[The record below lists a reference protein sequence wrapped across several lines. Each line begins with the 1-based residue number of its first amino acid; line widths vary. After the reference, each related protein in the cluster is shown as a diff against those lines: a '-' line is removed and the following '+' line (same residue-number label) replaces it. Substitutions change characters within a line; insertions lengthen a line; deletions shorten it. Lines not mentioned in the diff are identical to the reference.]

1 MDLRP
6 YLDDLEQR
14 IDNAAEEALLTSWR
28 DFLAGRFTGDIFSPR
43 RLKPAPSTLVW
54 PKVPVNTAL
63 EDYDQMALQQ
73 FGGCSAA
80 LAAGNGSMLNI
91 RCNYGSSILPSLFDA
106 EIFLMDLEHDTLPT
120 TKPIPDGLDGIKKLL
135 DAGIPDLDRGF
146 GEHVFAMA
154 QYFQELLAP
163 YPKLRQHIAIYHP
176 DLQGPMDVCEVLCGS
191 DIFLYL
197 VDEADQMHALLT
209 LVTDTYAAF
218 MHRWLSIIPHTGVES
233 KHWGFLHRGVIMLR
247 DDSAMNLS
255 PDMFMEFI
263 FPYNQRLFD
272 IFGGGGDHFCG
283 RGDHFI
289 PYLKNLRG
297 LDGIAMSQPEC
308 NDMEKIFANTVDCG
322 LKLFGLRRDAAENAL
337 RAGRSLHGL
346 VHCW

>member
-43 RLKPAPSTLVW
+43 RSKQAPSALAW

-73 FGGCSAA
+73 FGGCSAT

-106 EIFLMDLEHDTLPT
+106 EIFLMDFEHDTLPT
-120 TKPIPDGLDGIKKLL
+120 TKPIPGGLDGIKKML
-135 DAGIPDLDRGF
+135 DAGIPDLNRGF
-146 GEHVFAMA
+146 GERVFAMA

-197 VDEADQMHALLT
+197 VDKADLMHALLT
-209 LVTDTYAAF
+209 LDTDTYAAF
-218 MHRWLSIIPHTGVES
+218 MHRWLSIVPTGVES
-233 KHWGFLHRGVIMLR
+233 KHW
-247 DDSAMNLS
+247 DSSTAAS
-255 PDMFMEFI
+255 SC
-263 FPYNQRLFD
+263 
-272 IFGGGGDHFCG
+272 CG
-283 RGDHFI
+283 MT
-289 PYLKNLRG
+289 P
-297 LDGIAMSQPEC
+297 P
-308 NDMEKIFANTVDCG
+308 
-322 LKLFGLRRDAAENAL
+322 
-337 RAGRSLHGL
+337 
-346 VHCW
+346 

>member
-1 MDLRP
+1 MDLKP

-14 IDNAAEEALLTSWR
+14 VDNDAEEALLTSWR
-28 DFLAGRFTGDIFSPR
+28 NFLDGRFTGDIFSPR
-43 RLKPAPSTLVW
+43 RPKPAPPSLPW
-54 PKVPVNTAL
+54 PKVMVNTAL

-73 FGGCSAA
+73 FGECSGAI
-80 LAAGNGSMLNI
+80 AGGRGNMLNV
-91 RCNYGSSILPSLFDA
+91 RCNYGTGILPSLFDA
-106 EIFLMDLEHDTLPT
+106 EIFLMDYEHNTLPT
-120 TKPIPDGLDGIKKLL
+120 TKPIPGGLDGIKKLL
-135 DAGIPDLDRGF
+135 DAGIPDLNRGF
-146 GEHVFAMA
+146 GKHVFAMGE
-154 QYFQELLAP
+154 YFQELLEP
-163 YPKLRQHIAIYHP
+163 YPKLRQYVAIYHP
-176 DLQGPMDVCEVLCGS
+176 DLQGPMDVCELLCGS

-197 VDEADQMHALLT
+197 IDEADLMHALLT

-218 MHRWLSIIPHTGVES
+218 MHRWLSIVPYNAPES
-233 KHWGFLHRGVIMLR
+233 RHWGFLHRGAIMLR

-255 PDMFMEFI
+255 PDMFKEFI
-263 FPYNQRLFD
+263 LPYNQRLFD

-289 PYLKNLRG
+289 PILKNLKG
-297 LDGIAMSQPEC
+297 LDGIAMSQPEY
-308 NDMEKIFANTVDCG
+308 NDMEIIFANTVDCG

>member
-14 IDNAAEEALLTSWR
+14 VNHEAEEALLASWR
-28 DFLAGRFTGDIFSPR
+28 GFQDGRFTGDIFSPKR
-43 RLKPAPSTLVW
+43 PAPAPSNLTW

-63 EDYDQMALQQ
+63 EDDDQMALQQ
-73 FGGCSAA
+73 FGACSAA
-80 LAAGNGSMLNI
+80 LAAGSGAMLNV

-106 EIFLMDLEHDTLPT
+106 EIFLMDHEHDTLPT
-120 TKPIPDGLDGIKKLL
+120 TKPIPGGLDGIHKLL
-135 DAGIPDLDRGF
+135 DAGIPDLNRGF
-146 GEHVFAMA
+146 GERVFTMGH
-154 QYFQELLAP
+154 YFQELLAP
-163 YPKLRQHIAIYHP
+163 YPNLRRHVAIYHP

-197 VDEADQMHALLT
+197 VDEPDLMHDLLD
-209 LVTDTYAAF
+209 LVTEAYAAF
-218 MHRWLSIIPHTGVES
+218 MRRWRKIVPHTGHEAR
-233 KHWGFLHRGVIMLR
+233 HWGFLHRGAIMLR

-272 IFGGGGDHFCG
+272 LFGGGGDHFCG

-289 PYLKNLRG
+289 PHLKNLVG
-297 LDGIAMSQPEC
+297 LCGIAMSQPEY

-322 LKLFGLRRDAAENAL
+322 LNLFGLRRDAAEEAL
-337 RAGRSLHGL
+337 RAGRSLHGR